1 MQRILG
7 VLLVVAAGVTGFVG
21 YIHWS
26 RTRAMNN
33 GEVHVRQLPAEAAK
47 SAAPE
52 GDSANQPARQT
63 AQSTTPE
70 VAQADQNPPQ
80 AQTGVY
86 TLPATETLS
95 RNPPDRTILAGAGR
109 YELYRQ
115 GDITWRMDTAT
126 GKACVL
132 FATEAMWR
140 KSLVYDHG
148 CEAGTAAR

>member
-1 MQRILG
+1 MQRIFG
-7 VLLVVAAGVTGFVG
+7 FLLVISVVIAGVVG

-26 RTRAMNN
+26 NTRAMNS
-33 GEVHVRQLPAEAAK
+33 GEVHVRQQTAETAK
-47 SAAPE
+47 SAAPK
-52 GDSANQPARQT
+52 GDSANQPAQPSDQSEVARVDQNAQQ
-63 AQSTTPE
+63 AQS
-70 VAQADQNPPQ
+70 
-80 AQTGVY
+80 GVY
-86 TLPATETLS
+86 TLPAAQTLS
-95 RNPPDRTILAGAGR
+95 RNPPDRTILAGSGR